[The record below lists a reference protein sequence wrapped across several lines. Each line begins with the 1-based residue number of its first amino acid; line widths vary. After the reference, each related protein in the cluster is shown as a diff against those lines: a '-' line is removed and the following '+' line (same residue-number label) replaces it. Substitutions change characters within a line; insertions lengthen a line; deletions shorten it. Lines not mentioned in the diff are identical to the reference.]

1 MHYESMKD
9 EQILIVIPMYKAKL
23 KRNINACKSTKHN
36 RILIKHSRSTIK
48 HKGLSPNMIYV
59 VKSMGRSFY
68 DLE

>member
-36 RILIKHSRSTIK
+36 RSLIRHNRSTIK
-48 HKGLSPNMIYV
+48 HDIM
-59 VKSMGRSFY
+59 
-68 DLE
+68 